1 MDFKEYYHKKL
12 DEELEMQRSEAEKS
26 FEANNVGAYDQSGLD
41 AVVARYLRNG
51 DIKEGLKK
59 LAQDL
64 GAAIY
69 NYSISDGYI
78 PDDIFDSADSKQK
91 YMNAMTQKIQQGY
104 NSTLVELMRH
114 AAIDIANARNSIAM

>member
-12 DEELEMQRSEAEKS
+12 DEELDMQRSEAEKS
-26 FEANNVGAYDQSGLD
+26 YEANNIGAYDQSSLD
-41 AVVARYLRNG
+41 ALVARYLRGG
-51 DIKEGLKK
+51 DVKEGLKK

-64 GAAIY
+64 GAAVY

-91 YMNAMTQKIQQGY
+91 YLNTMTQKIQQGY
-104 NSTLVELMRH
+104 NSTLIDLMRH
-114 AAIDIANARNSIAM
+114 IAIDMANARNSIAM

>member
-12 DEELEMQRSEAEKS
+12 DEEFDLQRSEAEKS
-26 FEANNVGAYDQSGLD
+26 YETEHVGAYDQSGLD
-41 AVVARYLRNG
+41 TIVARYLRGG

-64 GAAIY
+64 GEAIY
-69 NYSISDGYI
+69 NYSISETYI

-91 YMNAMTQKIQQGY
+91 YMNLMTQKVQQGY
-104 NSTLVELMRH
+104 NATLVDLMRH
-114 AAIDIANARNSIAM
+114 AAIDIANARNSISM